1 MRWTFSVFNVSKNNS
16 KNINRITLMEKSF
29 EGRISRGSSLSAKF
43 LVLRVIYF
51 QGVNIS
57 LFSKEIFFR
66 GYYHNT

>member
-16 KNINRITLMEKSF
+16 KNINRNTLMEKIF

-57 LFSKEIFFR
+57 LFSKGIFFR
-66 GYYHNT
+66 GYYHNV